1 MSLESVK
8 SVVKEL
14 GYQNNIQALFIS
26 ALFSLILYKL
36 VLSLWL

>member
-14 GYQNNIQALFIS
+14 GYQIS
-26 ALFSLILYKL
+26 FYAYRLYPLTLCIL
-36 VLSLWL
+36 VLQ